1 MIEQKY
7 HALSLSKP
15 FKGCVRK
22 GHTSELPGRIRAG
35 ITPVL
40 LENKQILRG
49 MYITMPPVAK
59 KGAMIIG

>member
-7 HALSLSKP
+7 HALLLSKP

-22 GHTSELPGRIRAG
+22 GHTSELPVRIRAG

-40 LENKQILRG
+40 LEKKQILRG
-49 MYITMPPVAK
+49 M
-59 KGAMIIG
+59 